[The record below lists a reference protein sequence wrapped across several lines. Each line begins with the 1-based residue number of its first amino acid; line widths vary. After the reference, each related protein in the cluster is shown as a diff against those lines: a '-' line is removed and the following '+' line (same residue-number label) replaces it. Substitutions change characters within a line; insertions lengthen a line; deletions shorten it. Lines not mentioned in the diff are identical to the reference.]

1 MSKRDKPFPSSPQ
14 RGAVTRAAELC
25 DLGTVDIPWAEQI
38 ENWLGI
44 VKVSKQGLD
53 QLKRSIVGIVSSH
66 LSQTAFATESWQN
79 ALLSALSFA
88 KRENAAVL
96 FAGDTPYASAIQNAC
111 SRTKSTYIQVT
122 ANPVSTS
129 HPRSLES
136 LKQSVSTLAAGGIQL
151 IAHRYADTSIA
162 KLSSLPFL
170 DRFVFA
176 LSSYLFVLDIKPA
189 GKIAKLVDLRL
200 GASEF
205 PVGSLF
211 LAYSVPAHS
220 LPVQPMSRSSSRK
233 LDWIRDRMGRG
244 AVGWS
249 LCTANR
255 SIPSNEKVPCLCN
268 RTLPYTVAPILSRE
282 HLVSSTGN
290 YLIHCTRA
298 RQGAWPDQ
306 SAAQFYDEF
315 LIRPWQQSPT
325 AFQSLQRI
333 LETKRIVATSHLK
346 SGAVPTISFTARD
359 LSELLEARSFESHLA
374 RWDWEP
380 YGLMVSKRWLESV
393 GCRPVLYKKR
403 NELRDLPP
411 EELVFVQPYEET
423 KLPGKKGRDWRVE
436 QEWRLPQDLRLY
448 QVPFSQAMVFVKSR
462 WQAKQLAPISNWPIC
477 YIEP

>member
-1 MSKRDKPFPSSPQ
+1 MTRD
-14 RGAVTRAAELC
+14 AELC
-25 DLGTVDIPWAEQI
+25 DLGTVDIPWAVQI
-38 ENWLGI
+38 ENWLGS
-44 VKVSKQGLD
+44 VKVSNQGLD
-53 QLKRSIVGIVSSH
+53 QLKRPIVGIVSSH

-88 KRENAAVL
+88 RRENAAVL
-96 FAGDTPYASAIQNAC
+96 FAMDTPYASAIRNAC
-111 SRTKSTYIQVT
+111 SRTKSAYIEVT
-122 ANPVSTS
+122 SIPVSTS
-129 HPRSLES
+129 TTKSFDSP
-136 LKQSVSTLAAGGIQL
+136 KQSDSTTIQSVNHL
-151 IAHRYADTSIA
+151 IVHRYADTNLA
-162 KLSSLPFL
+162 KLNALPFL

-176 LSSYLFVLDIKPA
+176 LSSYLFVLDINPT

-200 GASEF
+200 DAKEF

-211 LAYSVPAHS
+211 LAYSVPAYSVPAVHS
-220 LPVQPMSRSSSRK
+220 VPVQPISRSATRK

-249 LCTANR
+249 ICT
-255 SIPSNEKVPCLCN
+255 SNTERPRNENVSCLCK
-268 RTLPYTVAPILSRE
+268 RSPPYTVAPILSYE

-315 LIRPWQQSPT
+315 LIQPWQQSPT

-346 SGAVPTISFTARD
+346 TGAVPTISFTAREI
-359 LSELLEARSFESHLA
+359 SELLAARSFESHLA

-380 YGLMVSKRWLESV
+380 YGLMVSKRWLEAA
-393 GCRPVLYKKR
+393 GCRPVLYRKR
-403 NELRDLPP
+403 NELRDLDP
-411 EELVFVQPYEET
+411 EELIFAQPYDDT
-423 KLPGKKGRDWRVE
+423 QLSGKKGRDWRVE
-436 QEWRLPQDLRLY
+436 KEWRLPQDLRLH

-462 WQAKQLAPISNWPIC
+462 WQAKQLAPVSNWPIC
-477 YIEP
+477 YIDP